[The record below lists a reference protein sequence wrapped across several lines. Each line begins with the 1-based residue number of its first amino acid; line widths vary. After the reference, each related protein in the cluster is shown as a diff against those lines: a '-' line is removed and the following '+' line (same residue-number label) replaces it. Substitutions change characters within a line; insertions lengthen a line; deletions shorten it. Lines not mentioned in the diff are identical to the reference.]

1 VRAALI
7 ESLLISVTAMAL
19 GLLMAHWTAGI
30 LPALLAPEEAE
41 LLDTGLDAATILVAI
56 GMSLVAGAAFTI
68 GPGRHA
74 TTTPDVEALRADSGS
89 VSTAPRSVVARA
101 VVVVGQV
108 ALSTMLLVCAGFLVQ
123 ALSAALDGDLGP
135 GGRGVAIALVK
146 MPGADADD
154 VVRGTRFQRAAT
166 EAVRKI
172 AGVEAVGWITTLPV
186 LRSGTQ
192 RFDVEAGPGLLE
204 TAEVDTNVASADY
217 FRALRIAVI
226 EGRAFNAGDAALAAP
241 VIVVNDILARRYFGP
256 FAVGHYLRDSEGT
269 AFEIV
274 GVVRSGRYRTFQ
286 EAPEPMVYYPL
297 SQRHQA
303 VMHILARTAGKPGPV
318 VPQLRERL
326 AAADP
331 GVDIRWLKTF
341 DDHLSEAL
349 TIDRVMTTVVLGC
362 GLLALALA
370 TIGVYGVIA
379 DAVRR
384 RTPEIG
390 LRVALGARRREVV
403 ALVLREGAY
412 LGAVGAL
419 AGTAGAILAV
429 KVLATFVHGLPALDV
444 VSLAIV
450 SLGLVLVVSGGAVLP
465 AWRALR
471 ISPTIALRAE

>member
-1 VRAALI
+1 
-7 ESLLISVTAMAL
+7 
-19 GLLMAHWTAGI
+19 
-30 LPALLAPEEAE
+30 
-41 LLDTGLDAATILVAI
+41 
-56 GMSLVAGAAFTI
+56 
-68 GPGRHA
+68 
-74 TTTPDVEALRADSGS
+74 
-89 VSTAPRSVVARA
+89 
-101 VVVVGQV
+101 
-108 ALSTMLLVCAGFLVQ
+108 
-123 ALSAALDGDLGP
+123 
-135 GGRGVAIALVK
+135 
-146 MPGADADD
+146 
-154 VVRGTRFQRAAT
+154 
-166 EAVRKI
+166 
-172 AGVEAVGWITTLPV
+172 
-186 LRSGTQ
+186 
-192 RFDVEAGPGLLE
+192 
-204 TAEVDTNVASADY
+204 
-217 FRALRIAVI
+217 
-226 EGRAFNAGDAALAAP
+226 
-241 VIVVNDILARRYFGP
+241 
-256 FAVGHYLRDSEGT
+256 
-269 AFEIV
+269 
-274 GVVRSGRYRTFQ
+274 
-286 EAPEPMVYYPL
+286 
-297 SQRHQA
+297 
-303 VMHILARTAGKPGPV
+303 V